1 VSRCWGWWGF
11 PGRAIPGFLALLVG
25 CAHPAPEVQPNV
37 DPRAHPEPKVAI
49 PGDSGTTPPS
59 GPAEEPQRK
68 PAPAQAYAQE
78 LMPLGSTGVTSF
90 LRRHPTYDGRGVL
103 IAILDGGIDP
113 GIPGLRITT
122 TGDRKILELRDFSGE
137 GEIPLE
143 PVVPRGDS
151 VLVAG
156 RWLRGLGRVRALNSH
171 GPYYGGAV
179 AELGLGRPPA
189 SDVNGNGASTD
200 TLPVLVTRASDG
212 WVLMTDIE
220 GDGSLSN
227 DRPVHDFAVAKEYF
241 GWHAPGRVT
250 PLDFAVN
257 FADSAGTPRLD
268 LLFDGYSHGSH
279 VAGIAAGNDLY
290 GIKGFDGVAP
300 GAQII
305 GLKIGRDAFGGISST
320 GAIITALDYAIRFAS
335 ARRRPLVVNLSFGL
349 GNATGVVARIDE
361 MVDSVLAEHPDV
373 VMCVSAGNDGPGHGS
388 LSSPG
393 SATRVITVG
402 ATLAG
407 GFRPPDDMIVDP
419 LMYFSAR
426 GGPMAKPDIVAPGA
440 AYSSVPRYNAGIE
453 IEQGT
458 SMASP
463 HAAGLAALLLSGL
476 NQTRR
481 TATARQIRQALM
493 VTARPG
499 SELGFLDEGTGLPD
513 VSAAFRWLGTDQSL
527 PEVQVRAL
535 DQGTTAAYR
544 PAGLRGPGDTTEV
557 FQLIRPRGDTGTI
570 TFRLKSGA
578 AWLVAPPAVQV
589 GQALATV
596 TLQYRPDLLNAPGV
610 HSAVVSGWTSDTLAG
625 PAFRLVNTVVVP
637 YPPDARIGPVSRRL
651 SLGED
656 ARLSFHADSAQPFEL
671 VVRTTPA
678 EQALGFLHE
687 PDGQPAPGA
696 DQITAGGEEPS
707 ASLAIDAGEVRS
719 GVYEAVA
726 VNWGAQAGTVS
737 LQVTTSPVAIGATRT
752 RGGVVVTFTNRSN
765 SPVSVS
771 PNLILV
777 GGERHV
783 KVVARGSKPERIPI
797 TVPEW
802 AASGEFGLEMEPTIW
817 ARLTDMGMSLRD
829 SIGRPIVNDPASF
842 ARSQLRADL
851 SGSAGSDRSVT
862 LDLLPAFAEPE
873 RNGGERWVADIS
885 IRLSAPADRAI
896 TIPGQSVTVAPG
908 ATEKQTLALPDRM
921 LPLGPGFFPLAV
933 VVAAVGDRVWTRTV
947 GLPEPKPPLAR

>member
-1 VSRCWGWWGF
+1 M
-11 PGRAIPGFLALLVG
+11 AIPSDSVA
-25 CAHPAPEVQPNV
+25 APPG
-37 DPRAHPEPKVAI
+37 AAI
-49 PGDSGTTPPS
+49 
-59 GPAEEPQRK
+59 EEPQRK
-68 PAPAQAYAQE
+68 PAPAEAYAEE
-78 LMPLGSTGVTSF
+78 LMPLGSTGVTGF

-113 GIPGLRITT
+113 GIPGLRTT
-122 TGDRKILELRDFSGE
+122 STGDRKVLELRDFSGE
-137 GEIPLE
+137 GKIPLE
-143 PVVPRGDS
+143 AVVPRGDS
-151 VLVAG
+151 VQVVG
-156 RWLRGLGRVRALNSH
+156 HWLRGFGRVRALNSH
-171 GPYYGGAV
+171 GPYYAGALS
-179 AELGLGRPPA
+179 ELALGKPPA

-200 TLPVLVTRASDG
+200 TLPILVTRASDG

-220 GDGSLSN
+220 GDASLSN

-241 GWHAPGRVT
+241 GWHAPGRVA

-305 GLKIGRDAFGGISST
+305 GLKIGRDVYGGISST
-320 GAIITALDYAIRFAS
+320 GAIIKALDYAIRFAS
-335 ARRRPLVVNLSFGL
+335 ARRLPLVVNLSFGL
-349 GNATGVVARIDE
+349 GNAPGVVARIDE

-407 GFRPPDDMIVDP
+407 GFRPPDDVNVDP

-426 GGPMAKPDIVAPGA
+426 GGSMAKPDIVAPGA
-440 AYSSVPRYNAGIE
+440 AYSTVPRYNAGIE

-476 NQTRR
+476 NQTKR

-493 VTARPG
+493 VTARPA
-499 SELGFLDEGTGLPD
+499 SQLGFLDEGTGLPD
-513 VSAAFRWLGTDQSL
+513 VGAAFRWLETERPL

-544 PAGLRGPGDTTEV
+544 PAGLRGPGDTTQV

-570 TFRLKSGA
+570 TFRLKNGA
-578 AWLVAPPAVQV
+578 PWLVAPSAVQV
-589 GQALATV
+589 NQTLATV
-596 TLQYRPDLLNAPGV
+596 TLQYRPDLLKAPGIY
-610 HSAVVSGWTSDTLAG
+610 SAVVSGWTTDTLAG

-637 YPPDARIGPVSRRL
+637 YPPEARIGPISRRL

-656 ARLSFHADSAQPFEL
+656 ARLSFSTETDRPFDL

-678 EQALGFLHE
+678 QQALGFLHE
-687 PDGQPAPGA
+687 PGGQPALGA
-696 DQITAGGEEPS
+696 DQITAGGEAPS
-707 ASLAIDAGEVRS
+707 ATLAVDAEDVRP

-726 VNWGAQAGTVS
+726 VNWGAQAGNVS
-737 LQVTTSPVAIGATRT
+737 LQVTTSPVAIRTTRT
-752 RGGVVVTFTNRSN
+752 RAGVVVAFTNRSG

-771 PNLILV
+771 SNLVLV

-783 KVVARGSKPERIPI
+783 KVVARGSEPERIPI

-802 AASGEFGLEMEPTIW
+802 AVSGEFGFEMEPAIW

-829 SIGRPIVNDPASF
+829 SIGRPLVNDPASF
-842 ARSQLRADL
+842 PRSQLRADL
-851 SGSAGSDRSVT
+851 AESAGSERPVT

-873 RNGGERWVADIS
+873 RSGGERWVADIS
-885 IRLSAPADRAI
+885 IRFSASADRVI
-896 TIPGQSVTVAPG
+896 TIPGKAAIIAPG
-908 ATEKQTLALPDRM
+908 ATEEQTLALPDRI

-933 VVAAVGDRVWTRTV
+933 VTAAVGDRVWTRTV